1 MGRIALGVGYDGR
14 EWSGWQTQ
22 PGGRTVQDQLE
33 AALSA
38 FIDQPVS
45 TICAGRT
52 DAGVHALGQVVHV
65 DSPVHRNEAAW
76 VRGVNSFLPE
86 SIAVQWAH
94 EVSDDFHARFS
105 ATSRSYTYVISNTPV
120 RQPLLAGH
128 TGWCFRPLDEDCMHQ
143 GAQLLLGEHDFSSFR
158 SSQCQAASPI
168 RTIDHASVERR
179 AHLVLIHLRANA
191 FLHHM
196 VRNIVGELVLLGTGK
211 TDLAH
216 FKRTLEAK
224 DRTQAAATFS
234 AAGLYLTR
242 VVYPDELLPRQ
253 PVLASPLFSCLESC

>member
-1 MGRIALGVGYDGR
+1 MVRLALGVSYDGR
-14 EWSGWQTQ
+14 DWSGWQTQ
-22 PGGRTVQDQLE
+22 PGGRTVQDQIE
-33 AALSA
+33 AALST
-38 FIDQPVS
+38 FIGQPVS
-45 TICAGRT
+45 TVCAGRT
-52 DAGVHALGQVVHV
+52 DAGVHALGQVIHV
-65 DSPVHRNEAAW
+65 DASVNRSQTAW
-76 VRGVNSFLPE
+76 IRGVNSFLPE

-94 EVSDDFHARFS
+94 EVSEDFHARFS
-105 ATSRSYTYVISNTPV
+105 ATSRSYTYVISNTSV

-168 RTIDHASVERR
+168 RTIDQASVERR

-216 FKRTLEAK
+216 FKRTLKAR
-224 DRTQAAATFS
+224 DRTLAAPTFS
-234 AAGLYLTR
+234 ASGLYLTR
-242 VVYPDELLPRQ
+242 VVYPEALLPKQ
-253 PVLASPLFSCLESC
+253 PVSVSPLFSCLESF